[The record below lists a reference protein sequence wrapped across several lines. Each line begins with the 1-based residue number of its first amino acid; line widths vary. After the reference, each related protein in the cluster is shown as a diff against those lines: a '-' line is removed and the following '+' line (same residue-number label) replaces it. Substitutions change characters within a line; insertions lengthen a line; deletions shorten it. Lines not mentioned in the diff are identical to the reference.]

1 MTDHENEIKGRM
13 KNRENVEEYLRD
25 HPEARL
31 WKRANTV
38 ENKVN
43 ELNKRK
49 RTFIS
54 RNFPKERIQAIDT
67 QKTMLMQR
75 FNDQVSNLTPE

>member
-13 KNRENVEEYLRD
+13 KNREDVEGYLND
-25 HPEARL
+25 NPDARL
-31 WKRANTV
+31 WKRANTI
-38 ENKVN
+38 ENKIN

-49 RTFIS
+49 RMFIE
-54 RNFPKERIQAIDT
+54 RGFPKERVQAVDA

-75 FNDQVSNLTPE
+75 FNDQVSKLTPE